1 MDALGA
7 SFSLSPRPRRTS
19 AQALTLSRYSLAA
32 DAVYEVIK
40 DVAVQDYEL
49 VRDNAS
55 GSVTQAPAR
64 KVFVAGQSL
73 GGFTAALTCLC
84 VSRSSS
90 CRSSK
95 VVARRRAV
103 LTLKP
108 VSSPLRKYGTSRDTS
123 LPSSTSSPS
132 PSRADASFRPT
143 ITGGLFLCPM
153 LAISRTSRPSYL
165 VELVGRA
172 LASVA
177 GPLPLASANKG
188 KNSEDPEVEEVFN
201 RDPQTYH
208 GKLRIATGLA
218 ILQVRFPLSL
228 LLCRSLDVHLLSCTR
243 SAPR

>member
-1 MDALGA
+1 MDALGV

-49 VRDNAS
+49 VRDTAS

-84 VSRSSS
+84 VARSSS
-90 CRSSK
+90 CCLGCHTTQSGTD
-95 VVARRRAV
+95 ARAG
-103 LTLKP
+103 L
-108 VSSPLRKYGTSRDTS
+108 SPPRKYGTSHDTS

-153 LAISRTSRPSYL
+153 LAISPTSRPSYL

-188 KNSEDPEVEEVFN
+188 KNSEDPEVEQVFN

-228 LLCRSLDVHLLSCTR
+228 LLSRSLDVHLLSCTR